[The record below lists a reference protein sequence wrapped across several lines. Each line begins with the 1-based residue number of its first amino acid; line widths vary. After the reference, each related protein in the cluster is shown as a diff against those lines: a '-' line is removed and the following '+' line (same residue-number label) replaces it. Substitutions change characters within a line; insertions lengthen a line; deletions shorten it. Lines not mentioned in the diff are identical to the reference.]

1 MNAMQD
7 MLDRAGTGRRIAAS
21 PLSLMEKKLG
31 LVEEFLGATE
41 ALAAALEEDAPRQVQ
56 ELLSGRQS
64 LMRKIDRVSQALREE
79 GWEDRRR
86 WEGLPEPVRV
96 RGKFLTARIAETI
109 RRIADLDR
117 SCERAILTA
126 RDRLAQELSALN
138 GQQTGL
144 RRYGGRR
151 EGGNKF
157 LNVRT

>member
-7 MLDRAGTGRRIAAS
+7 TLDRTGTGRRIAAS
-21 PLSLMEKKLG
+21 PLPLMEKKLG

-41 ALAAALEEDAPRQVQ
+41 ALAAALEEDAARQVQ

-86 WEGLPEPVRV
+86 WEGLPEPIRV

-109 RRIADLDR
+109 RKIDDLDR
-117 SCERAILTA
+117 CCERAILTA
-126 RDRLAQELSALN
+126 RDCLARELSALEVE
-138 GQQTGL
+138 QTGL
-144 RRYGGRR
+144 RHYGGRR
-151 EGGNKF
+151 EGENKF
-157 LNVRT
+157 LDVKT